1 MNPKLVRFILS
12 LFYIGEIKLAPGTL
26 ASLITLIFWYFVPNI
41 YYLQLIIILI
51 IGMLSFVLCFYYEKI
66 TKIKDPSYIVLD
78 ELFGMI
84 IALYMIPKLIPYYL
98 LCFFLF
104 RFFDIF
110 KPSLIYKSQ
119 DVGSGIGVVLDDL
132 ISGFLTLII
141 VTSYIYL

>member
-1 MNPKLVRFILS
+1 MKIPKNYLEKIYSGILGK
-12 LFYIGEIKLAPGTL
+12 LIGVFLGRPFEGWT
-26 ASLITLIFWYFVPNI
+26 
-41 YYLQLIIILI
+41 
-51 IGMLSFVLCFYYEKI
+51 YEKI
-66 TKIKDPSYIVLD
+66 TKVKDPSYIVLD

-84 IALYMIPKLIPYYL
+84 IALYMIPKSIPYYL